1 MTESTPFRGIF
12 TIPSTPFREDG
23 EVDVPSFRRV
33 VDFCVEC
40 GAHGLYW
47 HESRNS
53 NWVLFELIQFYTDGE
68 PTYSDTRAHF
78 AHCGADVAQDAPAPA
93 KAEIDAETREAIHEA
108 IRCVAEA
115 CDGAMRND
123 GQGFSKFDS
132 RFGRDL
138 ARASSLSNNMAHA
151 GRKMIKKYRRQLD
164 CD

>member
-1 MTESTPFRGIF
+1 MVTETRIAKGKKS
-12 TIPSTPFREDG
+12 
-23 EVDVPSFRRV
+23 
-33 VDFCVEC
+33 CNKC

-151 GRKMIKKYRRQLD
+151 GRKMIKKYLRQLD
-164 CD
+164 AAGFDLDRLN